1 MSWCH
6 QISSHGL
13 KLLGQGCALLRDFS
27 AKGCP
32 LVKTSFIFIFITLLP
47 YHGTVH
53 TTERGSKLSV
63 LLEEVTVHNTGI
75 SLLLSISVWVLLS
88 SLIEWRETRPTAV
101 SLMFLSTNGVAKEGR
116 PNFNPRPGR
125 GLNRDLLV
133 GSQRSY

>member
-1 MSWCH
+1 MSSDLISWTEAVRPRVCPPERLQCEGLSPGKNFLYLYLYNAFTISWH
-6 QISSHGL
+6 GTHNRARLQI
-13 KLLGQGCALLRDFS
+13 KCAL
-27 AKGCP
+27 G
-32 LVKTSFIFIFITLLP
+32 
-47 YHGTVH
+47 G
-53 TTERGSKLSV
+53 G
-63 LLEEVTVHNTGI
+63 TGI